1 MATPCGLVNG
11 SVEEGEHVRKKK
23 SALVQPICYSVAKA
37 LTRAYMNGLYE
48 GHRHS
53 LLKLIERSVQ
63 VEYLHNLWK

>member
-1 MATPCGLVNG
+1 MRSRKRVCGRRRAC
-11 SVEEGEHVRKKK
+11 EEKK
-23 SALVQPICYSVAKA
+23 SELVQPICYSVAKA
-37 LTRAYMNGLYE
+37 LTRAYLNGSYE